1 MILLGSSFRLAPNAT
16 FRSLGEGRGGV
27 LVRTDNGYLFTCN
40 DTTCAF
46 IEAMDGRRSIADIA
60 GLMLESF
67 EINRATLEAA
77 LVAVADQL
85 TKHGLVSEDRSHS

>member
-1 MILLGSSFRLAPNAT
+1 M
-16 FRSLGEGRGGV
+16 

-67 EINRATLEAA
+67 QINRATLEAD
-77 LVAVADQL
+77 LVAVAEQL
-85 TKHGLVSEDRSHS
+85 SKHGLVSEHRSHG